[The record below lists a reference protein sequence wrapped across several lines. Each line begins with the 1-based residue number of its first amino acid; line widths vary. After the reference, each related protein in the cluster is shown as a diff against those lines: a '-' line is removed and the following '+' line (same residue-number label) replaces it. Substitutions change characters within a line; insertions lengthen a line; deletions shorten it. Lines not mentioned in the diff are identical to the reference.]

1 MKYGVSVT
9 IHNTYYVEADSI
21 EDARMQVSD
30 LSNDD
35 ILYDS
40 DFNIESVEVLERGG
54 MDYEAYRAATWR
66 AVGQWLD
73 TGRDTGKLYAIA
85 QAHGVLAGDV
95 EDMLEDC
102 LE

>member
-1 MKYGVSVT
+1 MKYEVSVT

-30 LSNDD
+30 LSSDD

-40 DFNIESVEVLERGG
+40 DFNIESVETLERGG
-54 MDYEAYRAATWR
+54 MDYEAYRAAVWR

-73 TGRDTGKLYAIA
+73 TGRDASKLHGIA
-85 QAHGVLAGDV
+85 QGHGVLSGDV
-95 EDMLEDC
+95 EDMLTDM
-102 LE
+102 LD

>member
-1 MKYGVSVT
+1 MRYGVSVT

-54 MDYEAYRAATWR
+54 MDYEAYRAATWL
-66 AVGQWLD
+66 ALGQWLAV
-73 TGRDTGKLYAIA
+73 GRDASKLHGIA
-85 QAHGVLAGDV
+85 QGHGVLSGDV
-95 EDMLEDC
+95 EDMLTDM
-102 LE
+102 LD